1 LKLPI
6 LEAGFLV
13 LRLLEEA
20 NAQLQAYQEELH
32 MAERK
37 ENEKEKYWDL
47 RSTNNLNP
55 LLDHALDM
63 EGVDLDSVH
72 GAAT

>member
-1 LKLPI
+1 
-6 LEAGFLV
+6 
-13 LRLLEEA
+13 
-20 NAQLQAYQEELH
+20 

-55 LLDHALDM
+55 LLDHTLDM
-63 EGVDLDSVH
+63 EGVNLDSVH